1 MFQKFQTP
9 QTGRKRRLAP
19 DLLRAVPPAYAF
31 PAATTFAN
39 AQLIGNDALAAAALT
54 TIAIPGAAAAA
65 AVTVRDHV
73 RPRRRGVVRA
83 AISGAA
89 LGLFPTLAVTGA
101 LVANDVVSS
110 TMWWEAPPSAAIGGA
125 VASVLASRRDARAH
139 RQQAD
144 TPADRQEP
152 GNEVL
157 GGRTMQT
164 VGVR

>member
-1 MFQKFQTP
+1 MFQKFQTA
-9 QTGRKRRLAP
+9 QTSRKQRLAP

-31 PAATTFAN
+31 PALSTFAN
-39 AQLIGNDALAAAALT
+39 AQLIGNDALATAAFT
-54 TIAIPGAAAAA
+54 TIAIPSAAAAA

-73 RPRRRGVVRA
+73 RPRRRGLVRA

-89 LGLFPTLAVTGA
+89 IGLFPALAVTGA
-101 LVANDVVSS
+101 LVTNDIAASA
-110 TMWWEAPPSAAIGGA
+110 MWWEAPPSAAIGGA
-125 VASVLASRRDARAH
+125 VASVLASRRAARAH

-144 TPADRQEP
+144 TPVDPREP

-157 GGRTMQT
+157 GDRTMQT